1 MLFHL
6 KQMRFPQSTHLL
18 MYLAL
23 AILTFIVRTGLPV
36 LVELIDLVNS
46 MIISCQMTLL
56 GLLKFQL
63 EPLTVTLKVLLFWI

>member
-1 MLFHL
+1 
-6 KQMRFPQSTHLL
+6 MRFPQSTHLL

-23 AILTFIVRTGLPV
+23 EILTFIIRTGLPV

-46 MIISCQMTLL
+46 IMIISCQMTLL